1 MAVLTGAAGAIMHF
15 VYKQSI
21 PNMLI
26 GIVLF
31 VIAYMPVTWFFILN
45 DEEKQMVRFVID
57 KIKSLFNR
65 KKVKAE
71 KS

>member
-1 MAVLTGAAGAIMHF
+1 
-15 VYKQSI
+15 
-21 PNMLI
+21 MLI